1 MISDWRDTLL
11 CSPSPT
17 PPTEL
22 QRCWA
27 QLSLVFICHGFPFL
41 WNSHLHLSV
50 KYTDSKWTRNAII
63 SHPVGPELLNSWRS
77 AEAESEDWCV
87 GKQFKFFTGNYSQCH
102 YLLFIRMKI
111 SPLCLF
117 KKVVRTI
124 ALNLFL
130 RFVRIMWQRGKVSFA
145 LFPFPSLFFFFPK
158 QAKIS
163 PINVPISEGKE
174 LLMHTLILVVRPIRK
189 SWNDWYLKCYHLR
202 QILPSSTDLQ
212 QLRFSFFLSLFFLFF
227 LHTKTTCKPRRIL
240 LATFFFFFWSIQC
253 LPLHL
258 PTSPHYAAPIC
269 THTPFS
275 PTHPH
280 L

>member
-1 MISDWRDTLL
+1 M
-11 CSPSPT
+11 
-17 PPTEL
+17 
-22 QRCWA
+22 
-27 QLSLVFICHGFPFL
+27 SLFIIHKNENITTVFIQESCKDDSFKPVSQICPDNVAERKSFFCPLSFPF
-41 WNSHLHLSV
+41 
-50 KYTDSKWTRNAII
+50 
-63 SHPVGPELLNSWRS
+63 
-77 AEAESEDWCV
+77 
-87 GKQFKFFTGNYSQCH
+87 
-102 YLLFIRMKI
+102 
-111 SPLCLF
+111 
-117 KKVVRTI
+117 
-124 ALNLFL
+124 
-130 RFVRIMWQRGKVSFA
+130 
-145 LFPFPSLFFFFPK
+145 LFFFFPK
-158 QAKIS
+158 QTKIS

-202 QILPSSTDLQ
+202 RILPSSTDLQ